1 MLVGAGR
8 YKAQV
13 MRGYDTMESQML
25 ELIGY
30 YDGSPCLDDET
41 ISGGSPGLFCDCDTS
56 IPADCK
62 HHWKAAL

>member
-1 MLVGAGR
+1 
-8 YKAQV
+8 